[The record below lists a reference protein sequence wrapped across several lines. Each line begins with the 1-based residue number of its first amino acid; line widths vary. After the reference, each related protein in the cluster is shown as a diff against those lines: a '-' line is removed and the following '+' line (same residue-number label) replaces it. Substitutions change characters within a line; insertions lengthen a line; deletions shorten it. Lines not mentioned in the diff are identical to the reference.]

1 MYINWQLRELNLKI
15 VYYGPAMSGKT
26 TNLEKIY
33 ARVPENRR
41 SDLVSLKTHEDR
53 TLFFD
58 FLQLELGK
66 ISGLTPKLQL
76 YTVPGQAYYEASRKI
91 VLRGADG
98 IVFVADA
105 APNRVSD
112 NLTAWK
118 DMKRHLSEMGLPF
131 ENLPVVVQ
139 VNKQDLPGAL
149 SPEDYRPLLA
159 LNGQPAIGAIAIRQV
174 GVFETLKTITQSVIG
189 QLQNQ
194 ARSSKAAHKPSPAP
208 APSHPVSPT
217 TINAREQGR

>member
-1 MYINWQLRELNLKI
+1 MYINWQLKELNLKI

-26 TNLEKIY
+26 TNLEQIH
-33 ARVPENRR
+33 ARVPAERR

-76 YTVPGQAYYEASRKI
+76 YTVPGQSYYEASRKL

-98 IVFVADA
+98 VVFVVDADPA
-105 APNRVSD
+105 RVAD
-112 NLTAWK
+112 NLTAWH
-118 DMKRHLSEMGLPF
+118 DMKRHLREMGIALEDIPI
-131 ENLPVVVQ
+131 VVQ

-149 SPEDYRPLLA
+149 SPALYRSLLS
-159 LNGQPAIGAIAIRQV
+159 LDEQPIIAAVAIRQI
-174 GVFETLKTITQSVIG
+174 GVFETLKAITQRVVG
-189 QLQNQ
+189 RLQRQ
-194 ARSSKAAHKPSPAP
+194 SRSSKSSGKLSQSTPSPKPSPHAK
-208 APSHPVSPT
+208 AIT
-217 TINAREQGR
+217 TE